1 MIIEGIEIPF
11 GSKFHGLDNYDDEAP
26 SFGDAIVEMTFDGKM
41 WVDAPDDQFDED
53 DMDISKM
60 DPKIAYW
67 LARQYWRS
75 STMTPHMIGPDGR
88 EINIGGWDAPRS

>member
-11 GSKFHGLDNYDDEAP
+11 GSKFQGLNTYDDEAP
-26 SFGDAIVEMTFDGKM
+26 GFGDAIVEMTFDGAL
-41 WVDAPDDQFDED
+41 WVGSPDDVSDED
-53 DMDISKM
+53 YADVAKV

-75 STMTPHMIGPDGR
+75 STMTPKMIGPDGR
-88 EINIGGWDAPRS
+88 EINIGGWDAPRQ